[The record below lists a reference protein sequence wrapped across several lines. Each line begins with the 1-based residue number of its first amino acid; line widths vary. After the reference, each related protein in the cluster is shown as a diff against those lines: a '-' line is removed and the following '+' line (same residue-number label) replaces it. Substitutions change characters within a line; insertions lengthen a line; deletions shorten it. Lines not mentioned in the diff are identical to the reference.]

1 MKRFISFVLS
11 LCMVMCI
18 TPISMATAAEIPNDS
33 AAKEIDYMN
42 YDFPEDAVILY
53 QSEDGVVYQS
63 KERTTKASDGN
74 MVTRWIEAGGS
85 KTGVM
90 NIKNPHTIV
99 NTTNGWFS
107 VSSEYGQSTVKFIL
121 TDGINAIVV
130 KEVNAYDVAVNGG
143 VLFSFK
149 SHVSNLAV
157 QYFVTKSSPS
167 YGIMIGC
174 KLW

>member
-1 MKRFISFVLS
+1 MKRFISFVLT

-18 TPISMATAAEIPNDS
+18 TPISIAMEVPNDS
-33 AAKEIDYMN
+33 VAKEIDYMN

-63 KERTTKASDGN
+63 KEQTSKASDGN
-74 MVTRWIEAGGS
+74 LVSRWIEAGGS

-90 NIKNPHTIV
+90 SIKNPHTLV
-99 NTTNGWFS
+99 NTTNGYF
-107 VSSEYGQSTVKFIL
+107 VATSEYGQSTVKFIL
-121 TDGINAIVV
+121 TDGANAIVV

-157 QYFVTKSSPS
+157 QYFVIKSSS
-167 YGIMIGC
+167 LYGIMVGC